1 VCEGVRKGRKCGLKR
16 TGPRKEEAVGPEY
29 PRDDD
34 ERLFGPCER
43 GTVTGKEIAHCAV
56 VEEVY
61 EKEKEILLVEV
72 EGEMWGEN

>member
-1 VCEGVRKGRKCGLKR
+1 M
-16 TGPRKEEAVGPEY
+16 GPEY

-56 VEEVY
+56 VEDVY